1 MAPMLFAKAISEGKP
16 IKVFNNGQME
26 RDFTYVDDIVNGVIK
41 ATLHPVTD
49 GLKYKVLNIGNGSPV
64 NLMERTM
71 PSVRLLNDSRG
82 EATGAG
88 SLIDMLSFFS
98 I

>member
-1 MAPMLFAKAISEGKP
+1 
-16 IKVFNNGQME
+16 
-26 RDFTYVDDIVNGVIK
+26 
-41 ATLHPVTD
+41 
-49 GLKYKVLNIGNGSPV
+49 V

-88 SLIDMLSFFS
+88 LLIDMLSFFS